1 MRQLE
6 SLATSRDKSNKNK
19 IFSNF
24 FSTENEEKLQ
34 KIDVGS
40 KPNKLSTDLRF
51 CHIISPMSENEG
63 NRTLFRG
70 PEQAN
75 IQSASPLAVRM
86 RPRKLSEF
94 FGQKHFLGSDKLLT
108 RMLEADRL
116 SSVIFY
122 GPPGVGKTS
131 LAAVI
136 ANHTKAKFH
145 YLSAPAAN
153 VNDIRQVIGQARDR
167 LAAQRTR
174 TVLFIDE
181 IHRFNRAQQDVLL
194 DDVEA
199 GILILIGATTEN
211 PFFSVNSPLIS
222 RSTVFHFEPLSRED
236 ILQLLKAAIS
246 DSERGLGKFDI
257 EAEDKALEFLAV
269 MSDGDARK
277 ALTALEVGVLSQM
290 ARTPDAKRT
299 NGGRS
304 GAGARI
310 KFNLDVAKESIQQ
323 KTIDYD
329 GTGDTHYDL
338 ASALQKSMRGSDPD
352 ATVYWLA
359 RMLAGGEDLRFIA
372 RRIAVCAA
380 EDVGNA
386 DPMATVL
393 AAAAVEISEFVGL
406 PEAQLALAQ
415 AALYVACAPKSNAA
429 ASAIWRA
436 MADVKEQTTQRVPK
450 HLKDSHYPA
459 TKKAGFGV
467 DYKYPHDY
475 EEGFVPQDYLPAA
488 AKKKYYVPTDRGREK
503 NMKCYLQKLQSLIEK
518 GIPVEDGAARK
529 DR

>member
-1 MRQLE
+1 MYRMNQGNANNNL
-6 SLATSRDKSNKNK
+6 
-19 IFSNF
+19 FS
-24 FSTENEEKLQ
+24 EVEK
-34 KIDVGS
+34 
-40 KPNKLSTDLRF
+40 T
-51 CHIISPMSENEG
+51 
-63 NRTLFRG
+63 
-70 PEQAN
+70 N
-75 IQSASPLAVRM
+75 IASAAPLAVRM
-86 RPRKLSEF
+86 RPRNLNEF
-94 FGQKHFLGSDKLLT
+94 IGQRHFLGPDKLLT

-116 SSVIFY
+116 SSLIFY

-136 ANHTKAKFH
+136 ANYTKAKFY
-145 YLSAPAAN
+145 YLSAPAAS
-153 VNDIRQVIGQARDR
+153 VKDIREIIR
-167 LAAQRTR
+167 LARNSLAADGTR

-199 GILILIGATTEN
+199 GVLILIGATTEN

-222 RSTVFHFEPLSRED
+222 RSTVFRFEPLDKED
-236 ILQLLKAAIS
+236 VLQLLKTAIN
-246 DSERGLGKFDI
+246 DPERGLGKFDI
-257 EAEDKALEFLAV
+257 EAEDKALKFLAGIC
-269 MSDGDARK
+269 DGDARK
-277 ALTALEVGVLSQM
+277 ALTALEVGVLSQA
-290 ARTPDAKRT
+290 ARRH
-299 NGGRS
+299 NGRIKS
-304 GAGARI
+304 GQERAGETTQKKI
-310 KFNLDVAKESIQQ
+310 KFNLDVATESIQQ

-359 RMLAGGEDLRFIA
+359 RMLSGGEDIRFIS

-393 AAAAVEISEFVGL
+393 AAAAVQISEFVGL

-415 AALYVACAPKSNAA
+415 AAIYIACAPKSNAS
-429 ASAIWRA
+429 ASAIWQA
-436 MADVKEQTTQRVPK
+436 MADVKQQPTQRVPI

-459 TKKAGFGV
+459 SKKAGFGV
-467 DYKYPHDY
+467 DYKYPHNSKD
-475 EEGFVPQDYLPAA
+475 GFVPQEYLPAKF
-488 AKKKYYVPTDRGREK
+488 KKQYYSPKERGYEK
-503 NMKCYLQKLQSLIEK
+503 NMKQYLQKLQTLIQNSN
-518 GIPVEDGAARK
+518 PVENSEVDE